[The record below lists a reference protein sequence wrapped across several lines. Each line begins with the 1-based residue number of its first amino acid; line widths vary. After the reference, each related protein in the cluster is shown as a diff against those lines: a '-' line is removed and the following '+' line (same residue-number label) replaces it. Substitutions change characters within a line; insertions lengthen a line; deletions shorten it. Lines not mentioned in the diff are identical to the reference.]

1 MNLYTKMR
9 RLDLQKSYQKCGRY
23 LRFSAWKSV
32 VENFAIALIKQKCAS
47 QFCREPENKNKNVRN
62 LNIAYLIRQSFQ
74 GHRCKSGIVI
84 SFHEGSLEVTLPVP
98 FSFLVYNPPPPITY
112 LCFLYRTRYTIHHSI
127 SQRWQPTII
136 HIIDAWSDILKDKTL

>member
-98 FSFLVYNPPPPITY
+98 FSFLVYNPPPHY
-112 LCFLYRTRYTIHHSI
+112 LSLFSLPYSVHNPSFNQSAFTTNNHPHYRCLIRH
-127 SQRWQPTII
+127 P
-136 HIIDAWSDILKDKTL
+136 